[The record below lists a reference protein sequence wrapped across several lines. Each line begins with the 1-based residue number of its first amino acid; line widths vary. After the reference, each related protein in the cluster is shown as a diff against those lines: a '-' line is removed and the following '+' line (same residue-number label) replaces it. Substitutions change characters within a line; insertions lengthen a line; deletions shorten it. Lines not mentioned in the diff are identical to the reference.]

1 MWKDRHEQEKFV
13 YIGDIRAWQ
22 DDPTLVENIP
32 FHYLNLGIIAENFK
46 LNQKRKLKEW
56 KCKFSKSIYKMF
68 INTKKKYHLLYYPL
82 LSY

>member
-32 FHYLNLGIIAENFK
+32 FHYLNLGIIAKNFK
-46 LNQKRKLKEW
+46 LNQKK
-56 KCKFSKSIYKMF
+56 I
-68 INTKKKYHLLYYPL
+68 
-82 LSY
+82 